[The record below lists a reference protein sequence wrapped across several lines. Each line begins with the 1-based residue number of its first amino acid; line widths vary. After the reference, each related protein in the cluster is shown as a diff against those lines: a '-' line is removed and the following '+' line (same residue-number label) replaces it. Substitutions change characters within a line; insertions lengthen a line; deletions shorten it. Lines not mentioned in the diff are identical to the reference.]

1 MKINVKKIL
10 GKKVF
15 LNVIFFDFFLG
26 KNNFV
31 ENYVGCR
38 SINKNKQ
45 NILLFIYF
53 LYENFYF
60 FKNVFLLKSFTFHL
74 N

>member
-15 LNVIFFDFFLG
+15 LNVIFFYFFLG

-45 NILLFIYF
+45 NILLY
-53 LYENFYF
+53 LYILCMKTFSSST
-60 FKNVFLLKSFTFHL
+60 SFTFHL

>member
-15 LNVIFFDFFLG
+15 LNVIFLTFFFLG
-26 KNNFV
+26 KNNFG
-31 ENYVGCR
+31 ENYVGGR

-45 NILLFIYF
+45 NILLY
-53 LYENFYF
+53 LYIFCM
-60 FKNVFLLKSFTFHL
+60 KTFTFL
-74 N
+74 KMFSS